1 MDSWHSSEETILAS
15 DLVEGAAA
23 YEALIRGYLM

>member
-1 MDSWHSSEETILAS
+1 MDSWHSNEESILAS

-23 YEALIRGYLM
+23 YEALIRDCLM